1 MQKIEKN
8 IKLKGN
14 PEGLLNNNR
23 MIKHWKQEFNQTI
36 KMKERDVKT
45 CHVKAVNTTNSD
57 KICLEL
63 TKGNNFRKM
72 IVSFGELTNMNNFD
86 QVISKL
92 EKEKKCKKKLS
103 QQ

>member
-8 IKLKGN
+8 IKLSGN
-14 PEGLLNNNR
+14 PEGLLNNIR
-23 MIKHWKQEFNQTI
+23 MIKHSKQEFNQTI
-36 KMKERDVKT
+36 KIKERGVKT
-45 CHVKAVNTTNSD
+45 CHVKAVNATNSD
-57 KICLEL
+57 NICLEL